1 MKKRIRVH
9 QVQIGMYVEELEIPV
24 GQMNT
29 TFKRPLLLTS
39 DAEVKKVMKS
49 NAFSVVINTHRG
61 IDVGQSILP
70 PRTFDMQ
77 TIRAELL
84 APFTQAEIVEAE
96 ECIATALPHVRSIII
111 EARICGTFRMQLA
124 DAAVEHI
131 MSAAMNTDAALLT
144 ITRLK
149 NRDETTYLH
158 SLAVS
163 ALMIAF
169 GRKLRL
175 GEDSIRLLG
184 IGGLVHDIGKSA
196 ISPKILNKAGKL
208 TADEMATMKTHAQVG
223 YDMLK
228 QLDSIPPVVLDIC
241 LYHHERYDGT
251 GYPHGLKGTD
261 IPFAARLAAVC
272 DVYDA
277 LTTVRPYKHA
287 WSQTEATDLM
297 LRSPGHFDP
306 DLLDAFILKLSS

>member
-1 MKKRIRVH
+1 MRKRIRVH
-9 QVQIGMYVEELEIPV
+9 QVQIGMYVEELEIPAE
-24 GQMNT
+24 QTNII
-29 TFKRPLLLTS
+29 FRRPLLLTS
-39 DAEVKKVMKS
+39 DAEVKKIMNS

-61 IDVGQSILP
+61 IDVGHSILP
-70 PRTFDMQ
+70 PRTPDVH
-77 TIRAELL
+77 TIRAKLI
-84 APFTQAEIVEAE
+84 APFTPAEIMGAE
-96 ECIATALPHVRSIII
+96 ECIASTLPHIRSIIV
-111 EARICGTFRMQLA
+111 EARICGTFRIQSA

-131 MSAAMNTDAALLT
+131 MSAAMNTTAALLT

-149 NRDETTYLH
+149 SRDETTYLH

-175 GEDSIRLLG
+175 GEDSVRLLG

-196 ISPKILNKAGKL
+196 ISSKILNKPGKL
-208 TADEMATMKTHAQVG
+208 TADELTTIKTHAQVG

-228 QLDSIPPVVLDIC
+228 QLDGIPPLILDIC
-241 LYHHERYDGT
+241 LYHHERIDGA
-251 GYPHGLKGTD
+251 GYPRGLKGNE

-277 LTTVRPYKHA
+277 LTTVRPYKRA
-287 WSQTEATDLM
+287 WSQAEATDLM
-297 LRSPGHFDP
+297 SRSPGHLDA
-306 DLLDAFILKLSS
+306 DLLDAFMSQISS